1 MKLIFIT
8 SNQKQSIMKRL
19 KLLISSLLLGQMAFA
34 GGMVTNTNQSAAYI
48 RMLARDASTDV
59 DAVFYN
65 PAGLTKLAD
74 GFYVQLN
81 NQTVSQSRTIVNG
94 SSLLQNNTFVGD
106 VFVPFLPSAFAVYK
120 TGDWAFS
127 GGFTVIGGGGS
138 AKYDTGLPSF
148 EIGTKAALA
157 SLTNDLNEGF
167 APLAPLGIDVGDKFQ
182 ANVAMSFEGTSVYMG
197 YQAGASY
204 AINDM
209 VSVYAG
215 ARYVTVKNTYD
226 GKINPNYHMQVNGEF
241 VTPTDGFATITG
253 TLYGYGSQFQ
263 AGGDAMQPLVDS
275 APSTATLDQL
285 LAGGAISQ
293 EQYTAITAPL
303 TAVGVPNAGSL
314 TSAQAQGTYY
324 GTSSA
329 FNAQGDAASATGDQV
344 VAATG
349 KAEVDV
355 EQTGSGFTPILGVNI
370 ALMEDR
376 LNIGAKYEF
385 KTEMT
390 IANKTTKDDVGMFP
404 DKQEYAADMPAFLSV
419 GVDYKVADNFTV
431 SVGTHYY
438 WDKSADYGKNG
449 HDSDG
454 NYQRGDNSDFIDA
467 NSYELALGLQYDINE
482 KIGLSGGYL
491 YASTGPALTYQND
504 LSYSLSSNTFAVGAV
519 GHVSEKFDIDLGF
532 LYTAYEPYSKDINYG
547 FETVTET
554 YDKSNWVASVG
565 FTYRF
570 GGSSAE

>member
-1 MKLIFIT
+1 
-8 SNQKQSIMKRL
+8 
-19 KLLISSLLLGQMAFA
+19 
-34 GGMVTNTNQSAAYI
+34 
-48 RMLARDASTDV
+48 
-59 DAVFYN
+59 AVFYN

-81 NQTVSQSRTIVNG
+81 NQTVGQTRTIVNG
-94 SSLLQNNTFVGD
+94 SSLLQNNTFIGD

-120 TGDWAFS
+120 TGKWAFS
-127 GGFTVIGGGGS
+127 GGFNVIGGGGS

-157 SLTNDLNEGF
+157 SLTSDLHAGF
-167 APLAPLGIDVGDKFQ
+167 AALAPLGVDVGDEFQ
-182 ANVAMSFEGTSVYMG
+182 ANVDMSFEGTSVYMG
-197 YQAGASY
+197 LQAGASY

-209 VSVYAG
+209 ISVYAG
-215 ARYVTVKNTYD
+215 ARYVSVQNTYD
-226 GKINPNYHMQVNGEF
+226 GKINPNYRMQVNGDF
-241 VTPTDGFATITG
+241 MTPEDGFNIITG
-253 TLYGYGSQFQ
+253 TLYGYGTQFK
-263 AGGDAMQPLVDS
+263 AGGDAMQPLVDT
-275 APSTATLDQL
+275 APPTVSLDDL
-285 LAGGAISQ
+285 LAGNAIDQ
-293 EQYTAITAPL
+293 ATYDAITNPL
-303 TAVGVPNAGSL
+303 LAVGVPNPGSL

-324 GTSSA
+324 GTSTA
-329 FNAQGDAASATGDQV
+329 FNAKGDAAD
-344 VAATG
+344 ATG
-349 KAEVDV
+349 KQVIANTGTAEVDV
-355 EQTGSGFTPILGVNI
+355 EQTGSGVTPIIGVNI

-390 IANKTTKDDVGMFP
+390 IANKTTTDDTGMFP

-467 NSYELALGLQYDINE
+467 NSYEIALGLQYDINE

-491 YASTGPALTYQND
+491 YGSTGPALTYQND
-504 LSYSLSSNTFAVGAV
+504 LSYSLSSNTFAFGAV
-519 GHVSEKFDIDLGF
+519 GHVSERFDIDLGF
-532 LYTAYEPYSKDINYG
+532 LYTAYTPSSKEIDYG

-565 FTYRF
+565 FTYKF
-570 GGSSAE
+570 GGSSVE

>member
-1 MKLIFIT
+1 MR
-8 SNQKQSIMKRL
+8 RL

-81 NQTVSQSRTIVNG
+81 NQTVSQTRIITSTNSQLNNG
-94 SSLLQNNTFVGD
+94 TYNGD

-127 GGFTVIGGGGS
+127 GGFAVVGGGGS

-148 EIGTKAALA
+148 ENQIASMPDALFDLKKIGYDVTGYDV
-157 SLTNDLNEGF
+157 NLN
-167 APLAPLGIDVGDKFQ
+167 
-182 ANVAMSFEGTSVYMG
+182 FEGTSAYLG
-197 YQAGASY
+197 FQAGASY

-215 ARYVTVKNTYD
+215 ARYVSVMNTYKGD
-226 GKINPNYHMQVNGEF
+226 IKDIQLTVNGSKMNA
-241 VTPTDGFATITG
+241 TDAFDTFAG
-253 TLYGYGSQFQ
+253 TLNGLSAQTKG
-263 AGGDAMQPLVDS
+263 AGDSMQPIIDGGAGS
-275 APSTATLDQL
+275 FTLDQL
-285 LAGGAISQ
+285 LGAGQ
-293 EQYTAITAPL
+293 LTQPQYDQL
-303 TAVGVPNAGSL
+303 TGGLTQLGVADPGSMPAA
-314 TSAQAQGTYY
+314 TAQGTYY
-324 GTSSA
+324 G
-329 FNAQGDAASATGDQV
+329 ASAQFGTSAQTMT
-344 VAATG
+344 ATG
-349 KAEVDV
+349 AQMGDKAVDV
-355 EQTGSGFTPILGVNI
+355 EQSGSGFTPIIGVNI

-385 KTEMT
+385 KTKMT
-390 IANKTTKDDVGMFP
+390 IANKTNKDDTGMFP

-419 GVDYKVADNFTV
+419 GVDYKVADNFKV

-438 WDKSADYGKNG
+438 WDKTADYGKNG
-449 HDSDG
+449 HEADG
-454 NYQRGDNSDFIDA
+454 SYKRGDNSDFIDA
-467 NSYELALGLQYDINE
+467 NSYEIALGLQYDINE

-504 LSYSLSSNTFAVGAV
+504 LSYSLSSNTFSVGAV
-519 GHVSEKFDIDLGF
+519 GHVSEKFDVDLGF
-532 LYTAYEPYSKDINYG
+532 LYTAYDPSVKEFDNSYG
-547 FETVTET
+547 KYKET

-565 FTYRF
+565 FTYKF
-570 GGSSAE
+570 GASSAE